1 MKIPLAIVEDNQVA
15 DLSVALE
22 NEGIDAFNTNNNDFQ
37 VSVIFTQEQDANLT
51 KDEQYEERKRE
62 QQEFQNK
69 IERGELA
76 KMDIRRG
83 TTPTVRMAMG
93 GLTNVRPR
101 YNMGIMGLNR

>member
-1 MKIPLAIVEDNQVA
+1 MLKYGTSYYAGK
-15 DLSVALE
+15 LSKKQQE
-22 NEGIDAFNTNNNDFQ
+22 EFNRKLQ
-37 VSVIFTQEQDANLT
+37 A
-51 KDEQYEERKRE
+51 QYEERKRE

-69 IERGELA
+69 IDRGELS
-76 KMDIRRG
+76 KLNITRG